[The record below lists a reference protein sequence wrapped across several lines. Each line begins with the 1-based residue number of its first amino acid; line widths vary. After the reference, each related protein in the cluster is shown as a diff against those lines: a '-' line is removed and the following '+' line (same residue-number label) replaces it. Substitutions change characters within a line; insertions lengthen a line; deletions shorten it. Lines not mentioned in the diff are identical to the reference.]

1 MRFRL
6 VQAVLVLSLGFAT
19 WWIVFAIT
27 SIPFCWN
34 SEDACIPAFQ
44 LILAIPIAVWAATH
58 YARWFRR
65 LWESRSDPDIS
76 FSHPAARTLL
86 WVILGAW
93 LGFSSA
99 WLSLLVLAAASAV
112 LGWHIDEESVSS
124 LILTLVLIAGTVIG
138 AVWMAR
144 SRTGA
149 HL

>member
-1 MRFRL
+1 
-6 VQAVLVLSLGFAT
+6 
-19 WWIVFAIT
+19 
-27 SIPFCWN
+27 
-34 SEDACIPAFQ
+34 
-44 LILAIPIAVWAATH
+44 LAIPIAVWAATH

-65 LWESRSDPDIS
+65 LWDSRSDPDIN

-138 AVWMAR
+138 AVWLSR